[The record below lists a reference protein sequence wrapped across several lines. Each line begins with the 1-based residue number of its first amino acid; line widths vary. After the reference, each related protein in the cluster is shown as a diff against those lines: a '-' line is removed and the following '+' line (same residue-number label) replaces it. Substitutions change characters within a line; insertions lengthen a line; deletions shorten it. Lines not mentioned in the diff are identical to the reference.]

1 MVNRIKQQ
9 WLAVLL
15 VMTAAIGP
23 AYAQAPAAKPM
34 AVIAIN
40 NYNDLSKDIGW
51 MADLVGPPGT
61 SAIIQAQGQQFATMF
76 DTTKPIGIVVQSDGV
91 LGAKMLGF
99 LPTNNADQLI
109 GMLALFGITGQEV
122 DGLIVLQTGAAPIY
136 VKKATGWAFISNDKT
151 ALANTPADPVPLL
164 GGLDK
169 EYDVA
174 IKGNVDAVPPVFMQ
188 LALSQIQAGIQA
200 STAQPLPGEDE
211 KAFEARR
218 AQALQSMEEMQKAI
232 NDMKSLVLGL
242 NIDQST
248 QSVYLDMG
256 FDFKEGSETAATI
269 DYTDLTT
276 DLAGFTND
284 NAAATMSVAGKIDPA
299 QAAQMTVQFET
310 VRNQALS
317 QLKNDPN
324 IPSEELRS
332 LAVKTVSTLVD
343 VLNGTVSAGEVDM
356 AGSVDLSNG
365 VTMIGAARVA
375 QADSLDSVMRELV
388 ATAKEQDPS
397 FPPVQL
403 DALKHAGASFH
414 TLSVPVPPFDPQLQA
429 VFGESFD
436 ISVGMSTDHIYFGAG
451 KGNLDKLKAAIDA
464 SAANKGAEAESFKM
478 VASASKIMTFAAE
491 QAQDPTMQQA
501 AAAAGSANGKDKLS
515 MRIIPID
522 NGAKF
527 RIAVEAGVLKAIA
540 VGVQAAQA
548 QVDESPF

>member
-15 VMTAAIGP
+15 VMTVGIAP
-23 AYAQAPAAKPM
+23 AFAQAPSAKPM

-51 MADLVGPPGT
+51 VADLVGPPGA
-61 SAIIQAQGQQFATMF
+61 SAMIQAQGQQFATMF

-174 IKGNVDAVPPVFMQ
+174 IKGNIDAIPPVFMQ
-188 LALSQIQAGIQA
+188 LAMSQIQAGIQA

-211 KAFEARR
+211 QAFEARR
-218 AQALQSMEEMQKAI
+218 AQALKSMEDMQKAI

-242 NIDQST
+242 NIDQTT
-248 QSVYLDMG
+248 QSVYFDMG
-256 FDFKEGSETAATI
+256 FDFKEGSETAATV
-269 DYTDLTT
+269 DYSDVTT

-284 NAAATMSVAGKIDPA
+284 GAAATVSLAGKIDPI
-299 QAAQMTVQFET
+299 QAAQATAQFET

-317 QLKNDPN
+317 QLENDPN
-324 IPSEELRS
+324 IPSDELRA
-332 LAVKTVSTLVD
+332 LAIKTVTTLVD
-343 VLNGTVSAGEVDM
+343 VAKGTVAAGKVDM

-365 VTMIGAARVA
+365 VAVIGAARVA
-375 QADSLDSVMRELV
+375 QADSLDGVFRELV

-436 ISVGMSTDHIYFGAG
+436 ISVGTSADHIYFGAG

-464 SAANKGAEAESFKM
+464 SAANKGAEAESFKLE
-478 VASASKIMTFAAE
+478 ASASKIMTFAAE
-491 QAQDPTMQQA
+491 QAQDPTLQQA
-501 AAAAGSANGKDKLS
+501 AAAAASANGKDKAR
-515 MRIIPID
+515 MQIIPIE

-527 RIAVEAGVLKAIA
+527 RIEVEAGVLKAIA

>member
-1 MVNRIKQQ
+1 M
-9 WLAVLL
+9 AGVLL

-23 AYAQAPAAKPM
+23 AYAQAPSAKPM

-61 SAIIQAQGQQFATMF
+61 SAMIQAQGQQFATMF

-200 STAQPLPGEDE
+200 TAQPLPGEDE

-218 AQALQSMEEMQKAI
+218 AQALQSMEELQKAI

-248 QSVYLDMG
+248 QSMYLDVG

-284 NAAATMSVAGKIDPA
+284 SAAATMSVAGKIDPA

-310 VRNQALS
+310 VRNQA
-317 QLKNDPN
+317 
-324 IPSEELRS
+324 
-332 LAVKTVSTLVD
+332 
-343 VLNGTVSAGEVDM
+343 
-356 AGSVDLSNG
+356 
-365 VTMIGAARVA
+365 
-375 QADSLDSVMRELV
+375 
-388 ATAKEQDPS
+388 
-397 FPPVQL
+397 
-403 DALKHAGASFH
+403 
-414 TLSVPVPPFDPQLQA
+414 
-429 VFGESFD
+429 
-436 ISVGMSTDHIYFGAG
+436 
-451 KGNLDKLKAAIDA
+451 
-464 SAANKGAEAESFKM
+464 
-478 VASASKIMTFAAE
+478 
-491 QAQDPTMQQA
+491 
-501 AAAAGSANGKDKLS
+501 
-515 MRIIPID
+515 
-522 NGAKF
+522 
-527 RIAVEAGVLKAIA
+527 
-540 VGVQAAQA
+540 
-548 QVDESPF
+548 

>member
-23 AYAQAPAAKPM
+23 AYAQAPSAKPM

-61 SAIIQAQGQQFATMF
+61 SAMIQAQGQQFATMF

-218 AQALQSMEEMQKAI
+218 AQALQSMEELQKAI

-248 QSVYLDMG
+248 QSMYLDVG

-284 NAAATMSVAGKIDPA
+284 SAAATMSVAGKIDPA

-317 QLKNDPN
+317 QLQNDPN

-343 VLNGTVSAGEVDM
+343 VLSGTVSAGKVDM
-356 AGSVDLSNG
+356 AASVDLSSG
-365 VTMIGAARVA
+365 VAMIGAARVA
-375 QADSLDSVMRELV
+375 QADSLDGVIRELV

-436 ISVGMSTDHIYFGAG
+436 ISIGMSADHMYFGAG

-522 NGAKF
+522 NGGKF